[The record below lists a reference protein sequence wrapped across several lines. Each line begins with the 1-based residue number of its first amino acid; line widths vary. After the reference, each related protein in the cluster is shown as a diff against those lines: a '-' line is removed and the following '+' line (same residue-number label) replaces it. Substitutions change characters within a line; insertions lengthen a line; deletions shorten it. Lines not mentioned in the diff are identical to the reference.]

1 MSLVAI
7 GMNHKTA
14 SLDIRE
20 KFSLD
25 KDESHKILKKL
36 HSMPIIEE
44 VFLLSTCNRTE
55 IYCEIGDL
63 RYVKNISRWLLKQ
76 KGLSIRE
83 FEGYIYSYSDS
94 SVVKHALS
102 VASGLDSMVIGE
114 SQILSQLKNAFNEA
128 NHAETIG
135 KNLDRLFQYA
145 FSTAKEVRTDTKIG
159 ASSLSIANVAVSL
172 TDQFYDDLSD
182 KNALL
187 IGAGETIY
195 IAAKNLRKKNIKSIF
210 IANRTLEKAE
220 IIAKEVS
227 GTAISLK
234 DIPKHLKDSDIIIS
248 AVSGNVPL
256 VGKGAV
262 ETALKYRK
270 HKPIYMVDLGVPRN
284 IEAEVKDLPDIFLY
298 TIDNIQELVRKNY
311 NTRKEAAFDAQS
323 IIDVRVQEYMNW
335 RNSQSAFS
343 VIKLYRDD
351 CESIRL
357 QCLEK
362 SLNHLKSGKDPESI
376 MEQLSMNIT
385 SKLSHKPTLALNKA
399 GQTDNRKLIN
409 LICDI
414 FLINKKK

>member
-284 IEAEVKDLPDIFLY
+284 IESEVKDLPDIFLY

-376 MEQLSMNIT
+376 MEQLSLNIT

-414 FLINKKK
+414 FLINKRK

>member
-128 NHAETIG
+128 SHAETIG

-270 HKPIYMVDLGVPRN
+270 HQPIYMVDLGVPRN

-323 IIDVRVQEYMNW
+323 IIDARVQEYMNW

-362 SLNHLKSGKDPESI
+362 SLSHLKSGKDPESI
-376 MEQLSMNIT
+376 MEQLSLNIT

-414 FLINKKK
+414 FLINKRK

>member
-55 IYCEIGDL
+55 IYCEIHDL

-195 IAAKNLRKKNIKSIF
+195 IAAKNLRKKNQL
-210 IANRTLEKAE
+210 NQ
-220 IIAKEVS
+220 
-227 GTAISLK
+227 
-234 DIPKHLKDSDIIIS
+234 
-248 AVSGNVPL
+248 
-256 VGKGAV
+256 
-262 ETALKYRK
+262 
-270 HKPIYMVDLGVPRN
+270 
-284 IEAEVKDLPDIFLY
+284 
-298 TIDNIQELVRKNY
+298 IQ
-311 NTRKEAAFDAQS
+311 
-323 IIDVRVQEYMNW
+323 
-335 RNSQSAFS
+335 
-343 VIKLYRDD
+343 
-351 CESIRL
+351 
-357 QCLEK
+357 
-362 SLNHLKSGKDPESI
+362 
-376 MEQLSMNIT
+376 
-385 SKLSHKPTLALNKA
+385 
-399 GQTDNRKLIN
+399 
-409 LICDI
+409 
-414 FLINKKK
+414 KKK

>member
-25 KDESHKILKKL
+25 KDESLKILKKL

-76 KGLSIRE
+76 KGLSVRE
-83 FEGYIYSYSDS
+83 FEGYIYSYSNS

-227 GTAISLK
+227 GIAISLK

-284 IEAEVKDLPDIFLY
+284 IEAEVRDLPDIFLY

-362 SLNHLKSGKDPESI
+362 SLSHLKSGKDPESI
-376 MEQLSMNIT
+376 MEQLSLNIT

-414 FLINKKK
+414 FLINKRK

>member
-210 IANRTLEKAE
+210 VANRTLEKAE

-284 IEAEVKDLPDIFLY
+284 IESEVKDLPDIFLY
-298 TIDNIQELVRKNY
+298 TIDNIQELVKKNY

-399 GQTDNRKLIN
+399 GQTLSLIH
-409 LICDI
+409 I
-414 FLINKKK
+414 

>member
-55 IYCEIGDL
+55 IYCEIEDL

-195 IAAKNLRKKNIKSIF
+195 IAAKNLRKKNIKNIF

-220 IIAKEVS
+220 MIAKEVS

-323 IIDVRVQEYMNW
+323 IIETRVQEYMNW

-351 CESIRL
+351 CESIRK

-362 SLNHLKSGKDPESI
+362 SLAHLKSGKDPESI
-376 MEQLSMNIT
+376 MEQLSLNIT

-414 FLINKKK
+414 FLINKRK